1 MLIDLL
7 KKQVMQLEFESKLIG
22 LRNDS
27 AVREYK
33 PLASIAFINYKPVI
47 REVFAT
53 SFSDRLIHHSIFK
66 HINPIFKM
74 GFIEDTYSCRKGKRY
89 SLKKCSY
96 DYYKLSYKI
105 NTICLTS
112 SATILPLSTQ

>member
-1 MLIDLL
+1 LTY
-7 KKQVMQLEFESKLIG
+7 KKNKSSQLEFESKLIR
-22 LRNDS
+22 LHDDS
-27 AVREYK
+27 VAREYK
-33 PLASIAFINYKPVI
+33 PLAFIAFINYNFII

-53 SFSDRLIHHSIFK
+53 SFSDRVMHHSIFK

-74 GFIEDTYSCRKGKRY
+74 GFIEDAYSCRKGKRY
-89 SLKKCSY
+89 SSKKCSY